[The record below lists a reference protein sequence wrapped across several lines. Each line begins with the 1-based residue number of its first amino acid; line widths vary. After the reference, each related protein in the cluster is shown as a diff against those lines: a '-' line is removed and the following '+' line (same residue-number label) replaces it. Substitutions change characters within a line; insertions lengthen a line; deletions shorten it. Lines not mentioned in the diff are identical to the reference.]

1 MRAVSDTLGFLMS
14 DVSRLMRRRFD
25 ERARGSGATGP
36 QWRTLKILQRR
47 EGLNQGQLAELL
59 EVEPI
64 TCSRMIDRLAEAG
77 LVERRGDPEDRRAW
91 RIFLTEKAR
100 PMLDDLHRIASE
112 MIEDALQG
120 LDARQRDTLVESL
133 NVIRSNLTQGQETK
147 EAAHG

>member
-1 MRAVSDTLGFLMS
+1 MS

-25 ERARGSGATGP
+25 ERARNSGATGP
-36 QWRTLKILQRR
+36 QWRTLKILQRH

-64 TCSRMIDRLAEAG
+64 TCSRMIDRLGEAG
-77 LVERRGDPEDRRAW
+77 LVERRGDPDDRRAW
-91 RIFLTEKAR
+91 RIFLTDKAR
-100 PMLDDLHRIASE
+100 PILDDLHTIASE

-120 LDARQRDTLVESL
+120 LDARQRNTLVESL